1 MKNAVVVVL
10 WLFLGADSFAQGD
23 WRPGFITVDPAGRV
37 TAINSQGHDY
47 AAGVPAGILLQI
59 KQGGKLIAPTTARL
73 TQHTIVLAYPGGK
86 SATIKYENKRA
97 YIRFEL
103 IAITPGI
110 EAVQWGPIN
119 TSIDDTIGGSVGVVR
134 SSGFAIGIRA
144 LNKKTSGGQLA
155 NDEGAIF
162 GNGTSAVAIPG
173 GSSLQAFTINRSISR
188 TITVWDRWPNTP
200 VSPIPD
206 GELEG
211 SAIAL
216 FACKPADV
224 LATIRT
230 IIEKEN
236 LPFAKWNGQWIKT
249 SPEPGRPYMITTF
262 DEQNVDTF
270 LNLARRMGMAGVY
283 HEDPFDTWGH
293 FRLKKALFP
302 HDRAGFGAAVS
313 KAHAMGLRLGFHVL
327 SNFITTNDSF
337 VTPKPDRGLAS
348 AGNDTLETGISAD
361 AGTITVRHPDYFLLQ
376 SDLNTV
382 RIGDELIRY
391 SAVTSTAPFTLTGCT
406 RGAFGTTAETHA
418 AGARIDRLIDHPY
431 MVLFPDW
438 NLQKKIAANIAR
450 FINETGAD
458 QMDFDGHEGTYATG
472 MGDLSL
478 NTFAE
483 DVFRQADHPVVFG
496 SSRANHYFWQFD
508 DYLNWGE
515 PWYGGF
521 RESQSDQR
529 INNQHFYEENYL
541 PNMLGWFL
549 ITAQTTPADIDWML
563 ARAAGYHA
571 GYALVVRKEALG
583 NPYMDEIVGR
593 IRAWTDAIDK
603 NRFSASQRQWLRDPG
618 NDAVLL
624 SEGQREYLQ
633 RFRKFE
639 FIHEAQVLQPGQP
652 TATAYD
658 FETFEQTPVA
668 TLVVTADGVA
678 GTVDNP
684 VIELDHAFHLAI
696 PVSLAPGESL
706 VIADGGEATLYDRKG
721 RFSRHIAL
729 TTRLPVLTPGTH
741 SLLFDAGMDASASV
755 KARITV
761 KFPAAKEELGAVTAR
776 VVASILPQ
784 HLRCEYLTDPAGID
798 EACPRLGWT
807 LAAINP
813 QASGQTQT
821 AYRILVSS
829 SAALLAE
836 DKGDCWDSRWIASDN
851 MQQIDYHGRPLV
863 SDRPYFWKVRVKD
876 EADNESAW
884 SAVARWS
891 TGPLNIMD
899 WTAHWI
905 GAGVAYDPS
914 GRDCNLPD
922 PWFRKTFTLVRT
934 PDRATLFVASVGYQ
948 ELYVNGEKI
957 GDGVLAPAVADNS
970 RRARYIAYDIASRLH
985 KGPNVIAIWLGA
997 GWSIYSSFATAD
1009 KPRAPLVI
1017 AQADIYFSDDTAQ
1030 APMRIQTDGTW
1041 KTHPSPNQ
1049 LLGSWSFGHM
1059 GGELWD
1065 ARKAVPHWNDVQ
1077 CNDSGWAQATV
1088 YHPKLTLSA
1097 QMVEGNHLYHEI
1109 HPVAIE
1115 TRPNGVY
1122 RVDMGVNFAGWT
1134 EIHVHGQPGHRIDF
1148 QFSEREKDDMTFN
1161 IYSAYI
1167 PDTSGSGVFKNRFN
1181 YSSGRWITIKG
1192 LTQKPRLED
1201 IRGWVVRTAYDSAT
1215 SFECSDSLQNWIYNR
1230 ACWNYENLSLGG
1242 YLVDC
1247 PQRERL
1253 GYGGDA
1259 NATCETGLLNY
1270 QTAAMYTQWME
1281 DWRDVQGTRAMDPA
1295 NYGGGADDG
1304 ILPHTAPTY
1313 QGGGGPSWGGI
1324 AVVLPWYLYLH
1335 EGDTRILRTNFSMI
1349 QRWLAFLDSHTN
1361 NNLLVRFGG
1370 EWDFLG
1376 DWLWPHAGVEGMN
1389 NDKPQNICYNNC
1401 YRVYDLR
1408 TAARIARVLGR
1419 IPEAEHWEQEADAA
1433 AQAINAKYYH
1443 PGDHSYADSS
1453 MGNLAIAL
1461 LAGVPAPD
1469 QCVAVMQ
1476 RLEKEILLVR
1486 HGHIHVGITGGAFL
1500 FRLLRLEGRDDLL
1513 YSMTSQT
1520 DYPGWGYMKANGA
1533 TSLWEMWEKDLPGHS
1548 LLHSS
1553 YLYPAAWYVQGVGGI
1568 RPDPQYPGYRHFIVR
1583 TPLLSESQLHWA
1595 NTSFESPAGLIKTRW
1610 ERKGGV
1616 LRLTVTVPPNT
1627 HATVYWPGPDGTQI
1641 PHEVPAGTH
1650 EFSM

>member
-1 MKNAVVVVL
+1 MKNAVVVIVL
-10 WLFLGADSFAQGD
+10 WL
-23 WRPGFITVDPAGRV
+23 
-37 TAINSQGHDY
+37 
-47 AAGVPAGILLQI
+47 
-59 KQGGKLIAPTTARL
+59 
-73 TQHTIVLAYPGGK
+73 
-86 SATIKYENKRA
+86 
-97 YIRFEL
+97 
-103 IAITPGI
+103 
-110 EAVQWGPIN
+110 
-119 TSIDDTIGGSVGVVR
+119 
-134 SSGFAIGIRA
+134 
-144 LNKKTSGGQLA
+144 
-155 NDEGAIF
+155 
-162 GNGTSAVAIPG
+162 
-173 GSSLQAFTINRSISR
+173 
-188 TITVWDRWPNTP
+188 
-200 VSPIPD
+200 
-206 GELEG
+206 
-211 SAIAL
+211 
-216 FACKPADV
+216 
-224 LATIRT
+224 
-230 IIEKEN
+230 
-236 LPFAKWNGQWIKT
+236 
-249 SPEPGRPYMITTF
+249 
-262 DEQNVDTF
+262 
-270 LNLARRMGMAGVY
+270 
-283 HEDPFDTWGH
+283 
-293 FRLKKALFP
+293 
-302 HDRAGFGAAVS
+302 
-313 KAHAMGLRLGFHVL
+313 
-327 SNFITTNDSF
+327 
-337 VTPKPDRGLAS
+337 
-348 AGNDTLETGISAD
+348 
-361 AGTITVRHPDYFLLQ
+361 
-376 SDLNTV
+376 
-382 RIGDELIRY
+382 
-391 SAVTSTAPFTLTGCT
+391 
-406 RGAFGTTAETHA
+406 
-418 AGARIDRLIDHPY
+418 
-431 MVLFPDW
+431 
-438 NLQKKIAANIAR
+438 
-450 FINETGAD
+450 
-458 QMDFDGHEGTYATG
+458 
-472 MGDLSL
+472 LSL
-478 NTFAE
+478 
-483 DVFRQADHPVVFG
+483 
-496 SSRANHYFWQFD
+496 
-508 DYLNWGE
+508 
-515 PWYGGF
+515 GG
-521 RESQSDQR
+521 D
-529 INNQHFYEENYL
+529 
-541 PNMLGWFL
+541 
-549 ITAQTTPADIDWML
+549 
-563 ARAAGYHA
+563 AA
-571 GYALVVRKEALG
+571 
-583 NPYMDEIVGR
+583 PI
-593 IRAWTDAIDK
+593 
-603 NRFSASQRQWLRDPG
+603 Q
-618 NDAVLL
+618 
-624 SEGQREYLQ
+624 
-633 RFRKFE
+633 
-639 FIHEAQVLQPGQP
+639 
-652 TATAYD
+652 
-658 FETFEQTPVA
+658 
-668 TLVVTADGVA
+668 
-678 GTVDNP
+678 
-684 VIELDHAFHLAI
+684 
-696 PVSLAPGESL
+696 
-706 VIADGGEATLYDRKG
+706 
-721 RFSRHIAL
+721 
-729 TTRLPVLTPGTH
+729 
-741 SLLFDAGMDASASV
+741 
-755 KARITV
+755 
-761 KFPAAKEELGAVTAR
+761 
-776 VVASILPQ
+776 ASILPQ

-851 MQQIDYHGRPLV
+851 MQQIEYHGRPLV
-863 SDRPYFWKVRVKD
+863 SDRAYFWKVRVKD

-884 SAVARWS
+884 SAAARWS

-914 GRDCNLPD
+914 GRDCNLSD
-922 PWFRKTFTLVRT
+922 PWFRKTFTLATRPV
-934 PDRATLFVASVGYQ
+934 RATLFVASVGYQ

-970 RRARYIAYDIASRLH
+970 RRARYIAYDITSLLH

-997 GWSIYSSFATAD
+997 GWSIYSSFATED

-1088 YHPKLTLSA
+1088 CHPKLTLSA
-1097 QMVEGNHLYHEI
+1097 QMVEGNHLYHKI
-1109 HPVAIE
+1109 RPVAIE

-1134 EIHVHGQPGHRIDF
+1134 EIHVHGQPGQRIDF

-1167 PDTSGSGVFKNRFN
+1167 PDSSGSGVFQNRFN

-1270 QTAAMYTQWME
+1270 KTAAMYTQWME
-1281 DWRDVQGTRAMDPA
+1281 DWRDVQGTRAMDPS

-1324 AVVLPWYLYLH
+1324 TVVLPWYLYLH

-1349 QRWLAFLDSHTN
+1349 QRWLAFLDTHTK

-1401 YRVYDLR
+1401 YRVYELR

-1419 IPEAEHWEQEADAA
+1419 IPEAEHWEQEADTA

-1461 LAGVPAPD
+1461 LAGVPLPD
-1469 QCVAVMQ
+1469 QRVAVMQ

-1568 RPDPQYPGYRHFIVR
+1568 RPDPKYPGYRHFIVR
-1583 TPLLSESQLHWA
+1583 APLLSETQLSWA
-1595 NTSFESPAGLIKTRW
+1595 NTSFESPAGLIKTSW

-1627 HATVYWPGPDGTQI
+1627 HATVYWPGPDGSLI
-1641 PHEVPAGTH
+1641 PHEIPAGTH